1 MMASRKELDHE
12 PKSVRLDIKISLQ
25 DYPDIADLY
34 ALNPR
39 RFSVAAVEALSLYS
53 FILKKTGATSL
64 PQAANA
70 ISIGIGDSFSVPA
83 PLLAAEKTPGENG
96 EAVSHQKRRDLSASA
111 ASALLQ
117 MDRDM

>member
-1 MMASRKELDHE
+1 MASRKLDCE
-12 PKSVRLDIKISLQ
+12 PKAVRLDIKISLQ

-53 FILKKTGATSL
+53 FVLKKTGATSL

-70 ISIGIGDSFSVPA
+70 ISIGGGGSLSVAA
-83 PLLAAEKTPGENG
+83 PLLAAEKVSSESDG
-96 EAVSHQKRRDLSASA
+96 AVVPQKKRDLSAAA